1 LESIADHIGE
11 TVEGAIIVSVL
22 LSFVEQLMTTGKLS
36 TASSINNQ
44 THEEIGS
51 NRDQEY
57 SETNPLL
64 RRDEVRSESGP
75 LESVEAEERLKRLV
89 QRMKIQIWAGMGVGM
104 LIASGIGAAFIAVV
118 RLSLSYNKS
127 SPTSTSILYRLM
139 LRQLAD
145 ISSTWKWGIYGQK
158 RSKSGKGFF
167 PA

>member
-1 LESIADHIGE
+1 MESIADHIGE

-44 THEEIGS
+44 THGEIDS

-145 ISSTWKWGIYGQK
+145 ISSTWKWAIYGQK
-158 RSKSGKGFF
+158 RNKSGKEYSR
-167 PA
+167 A